1 MYTGEAEIQ
10 AKRRILAVLLDESRR
25 VLDAARELATLNS
38 ALIEK
43 DEEAASKSLE
53 NLHNAIS
60 DVEAFRRSLS
70 RQLAEVGSM
79 LLNREDLLRA
89 AYTVETVASYL
100 DSIAFRI
107 SQLKMPV
114 LKKTGL
120 TEDLKDL
127 FEQLIDILA
136 KTHETVRALHFNPS
150 KVNEL
155 IQSVEKAERVMDEK
169 YRMSSIKTL
178 QELDDIKQ
186 LILLKDVLERIE
198 TVSDLSLSL
207 ADLIMIISLGI

>member
-25 VLDAARELATLNS
+25 VLDAARELATLNT

-43 DEEAASKSLE
+43 DEETANKSLDT
-53 NLHNAIS
+53 LHNAIS

-100 DSIAFRI
+100 DSIEFRKYRRKI
-107 SQLKMPV
+107 PV

-120 TEDLKDL
+120 RENLKDRL
-127 FEQLIDILA
+127 GKLMDTLA
-136 KTHETVRALHFNPS
+136 KTNETLRALHFNPG

-155 IQSVEKAERVMDEK
+155 I
-169 YRMSSIKTL
+169 
-178 QELDDIKQ
+178 
-186 LILLKDVLERIE
+186 
-198 TVSDLSLSL
+198 
-207 ADLIMIISLGI
+207 

>member
-25 VLDAARELATLNS
+25 VLDAARELATLNT

-43 DEEAASKSLE
+43 DEETANKSLDT
-53 NLHNAIS
+53 LHNAIS

-107 SQLKMPV
+107 SQLK
-114 LKKTGL
+114 
-120 TEDLKDL
+120 
-127 FEQLIDILA
+127 
-136 KTHETVRALHFNPS
+136 THETVRALHCNPG

-155 IQSVEKAERVMDEK
+155 IQSVEKAERAMDEK
-169 YRMSSIKTL
+169 YRMSTIKTL
-178 QELDDIKQ
+178 QELDDIRQ

-207 ADLIMIISLGI
+207 ADLIVIISLGI